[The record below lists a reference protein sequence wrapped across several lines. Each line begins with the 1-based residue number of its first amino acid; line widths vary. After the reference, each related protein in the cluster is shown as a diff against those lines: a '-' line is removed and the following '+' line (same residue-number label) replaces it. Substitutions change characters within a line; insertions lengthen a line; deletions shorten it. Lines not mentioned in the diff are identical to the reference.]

1 MKNQSMK
8 KSVPFILLNIIFS
21 VLVLG
26 GCEKT
31 KEAVG
36 LTKQPPDEFS
46 VVTRAP
52 LVLPP
57 DYGLRPPKPGVK
69 RPQEVL
75 PIQRARVTLF
85 RKSDKLKKVIKA
97 TKISRGEASLLINA
111 GAENSDSKIRQ
122 LLNKENSGLVE
133 ADKKLLKKIIFW
145 KTPPKPGKLVDP
157 INESKRL
164 KEALALGEKI
174 KTKEVPVIVR
184 KEKGFFEELFPKK
197 IFN

>member
-1 MKNQSMK
+1 MRKIF
-8 KSVPFILLNIIFS
+8 PFTLLSIILS
-21 VLVLG
+21 VLALG

-31 KEAVG
+31 REAVG

-52 LVLPP
+52 LKLPP

-75 PIQRARVTLF
+75 PIDKARGTLF
-85 RKSDKLKKVIKA
+85 RRSDTIKKMVKS

-111 GAENSDSKIRQ
+111 GAESADPKIRQ
-122 LLNKENSGLVE
+122 LIDKENRGLVE
-133 ADKKLLKKIIFW
+133 TDRKFLKKIIFW
-145 KTPPKPGKLVDP
+145 QTSPRPGKLVDP
-157 INESKRL
+157 IKEAKRV
-164 KEALALGEKI
+164 KEALALGQKI

-184 KEKGFFEELFPKK
+184 KEKGFLEGLFPKK

>member
-1 MKNQSMK
+1 MRKIFPFTLI
-8 KSVPFILLNIIFS
+8 SVILS
-21 VLVLG
+21 VLALG

-31 KEAVG
+31 REAVG

-52 LVLPP
+52 LKLPP
-57 DYGLRPPKPGVK
+57 DYSLRPPKPGVK

-75 PIQRARVTLF
+75 PIDKARGTLF
-85 RKSDKLKKVIKA
+85 RRSDTIKKMVKS

-111 GAENSDSKIRQ
+111 GAESADPKIRQ
-122 LLNKENSGLVE
+122 LIDKENSGLVE
-133 ADKKLLKKIIFW
+133 TERKFLRKIIFW
-145 KTPPKPGKLVDP
+145 QTPPSPGKLVDP
-157 INESKRL
+157 IKEAKRV
-164 KEALALGEKI
+164 KEALALGRKI

-184 KEKGFFEELFPKK
+184 KEKGFFEGLFPKK